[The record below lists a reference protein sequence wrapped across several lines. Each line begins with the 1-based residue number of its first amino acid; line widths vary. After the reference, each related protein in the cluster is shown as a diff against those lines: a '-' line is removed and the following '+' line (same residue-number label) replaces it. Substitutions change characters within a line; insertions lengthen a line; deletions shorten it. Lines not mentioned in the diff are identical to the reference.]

1 MTFRLFCFVSHFFVL
16 NYMPSL
22 ALDVPV
28 NRHMSCICCSD
39 KKKKKKTVS
48 TKLCYHSF
56 VTFNVLD
63 ECHTTTGLI
72 PVIL

>member
-39 KKKKKKTVS
+39 KNKNKKKKQLAQSYVYTVLLLF
-48 TKLCYHSF
+48 TCWMDTIQL
-56 VTFNVLD
+56 LA
-63 ECHTTTGLI
+63 
-72 PVIL
+72 